1 MKELAQMQKLT
12 HRRDRINILVG
23 LTSKDVFFYTELLLP
38 KVKNGPTSYVELGE
52 VFNPK
57 SPTPPP
63 IQSQV
68 SAL

>member
-1 MKELAQMQKLT
+1 MQQLT
-12 HRRDRINILVG
+12 NGRDRINILVG
-23 LTSKDVFFYTELLLP
+23 LTSKVVFFYTELLLP
-38 KVKNGPTSYVELGE
+38 KVWNSPTSYVELGK